1 MEKQPKSK
9 LIKPSVEELFK
20 RMEEELYNNTNKNK
34 EIDNA
39 TNIKPIQFDI
49 IIDLLESYNILK

>member
-1 MEKQPKSK
+1 
-9 LIKPSVEELFK
+9 
-20 RMEEELYNNTNKNK
+20 MEEELYNNTNKNK